1 MILRHTFT
9 PPNNTRLGHL
19 CGPTDVHLRTIEA
32 ALQVSIA
39 HRFEQ
44 FKVEGPKAQAT
55 QAMELLQALYEMA
68 SRPIPDEQVQLM
80 LAGDSSLRAGEDG
93 APVLATRR
101 ADLRARTTNQGTYL
115 KNIAEHDI
123 TFGIGPAGTGK
134 TYLRSEEHTSELQ
147 SQR

>member
-1 MILRHTFT
+1 MRGQSLPRGALWRLSCEDLFLILRHTFT

-68 SRPIPDEQVQLM
+68 SRPASWAVTAWAISATLM
-80 LAGDSSLRAGEDG
+80 PESTDSAVR
-93 APVLATRR
+93 
-101 ADLRARTTNQGTYL
+101 
-115 KNIAEHDI
+115 
-123 TFGIGPAGTGK
+123 GPTPEILISCRK
-134 TYLRSEEHTSELQ
+134 VSRSPGVPNP
-147 SQR
+147 